1 MNDKLIDIMAL
12 ISAIHNT
19 AKRYHWQCEGHDFY
33 ESHLFFDRIADT
45 FNQEVVDTLAEAWYM
60 NNDRDN
66 IVELNLLDALIAEK
80 VGKQFTK
87 EELHSSEITLE
98 MFKQLAAMI
107 AILLEKIKTEAYGQ
121 GVSNK
126 LDELAQ
132 SSSQILGLIKAR
144 LQDSQINRVT
154 ARLTRNKA

>member
-19 AKRYHWQCEGHDFY
+19 AKRYHWQCEGPNFY
-33 ESHLFFDRIADT
+33 ESHLFFDRIADI

-60 NNDRDN
+60 NNGRDN

-80 VGKQFTK
+80 VGKQFIR

-98 MFKQLAAMI
+98 MLKQLAAMI